1 MKTQT
6 YTTITGV
13 KMTANQMK
21 AILAGVKSSLVQNRK
36 GNRDLAAW
44 LKRYGITK
52 EIATEAGVLAWY
64 EDCEKVSDTATKSC

>member
-6 YTTITGV
+6 YTTTTGIE
-13 KMTANQMK
+13 MTANQMK
-21 AILAGVKSSLVQNRK
+21 AILAGVKASFMQNRK

-52 EIATEAGVLAWY
+52 ELATEAGVVAWY
-64 EDCEKVSDTATKSC
+64 EECEEVSDTATKSC